1 MSPVTI
7 PASVVR
13 VVVVVVLC
21 ASVGCGGPK
30 GEPAPKPVVSSAPT
44 PSPESPGAEAA
55 ASETPEGPGDAP
67 KPPPYTP
74 FGLPECDT
82 FLTRYLSCVEGRVP
96 ADQRGKFEE
105 ELRENRTRWWKLAE
119 MQQGTVAVGLACRIF
134 AESKKTDLAVD
145 YGCEF

>member
-1 MSPVTI
+1 MV
-7 PASVVR
+7 AVV
-13 VVVVVVLC
+13 C
-21 ASVGCGGPK
+21 AAMGCGGPTH
-30 GEPAPKPVVSSAPT
+30 EPAPKAAVVPAPT
-44 PSPESPGAEAA
+44 PPPESAGGDAVAPEA
-55 ASETPEGPGDAP
+55 PEGPADAP

-82 FLTRYLSCVEGRVP
+82 FLTKYLSCVEERVP
-96 ADQRGKFEE
+96 ADQRGRFED